1 MEYDDYAS
9 TPNGKKLICAYP
21 GCAAVITVA
30 ESTYVDGCGRICRR
44 CEEAMFGPRPDWWD
58 DIEPPF

>member
-9 TPNGKKLICAYP
+9 TPNGKKFICAYQ

-44 CEEAMFGPRPDWWD
+44 CEEAMLGPRPDWWD